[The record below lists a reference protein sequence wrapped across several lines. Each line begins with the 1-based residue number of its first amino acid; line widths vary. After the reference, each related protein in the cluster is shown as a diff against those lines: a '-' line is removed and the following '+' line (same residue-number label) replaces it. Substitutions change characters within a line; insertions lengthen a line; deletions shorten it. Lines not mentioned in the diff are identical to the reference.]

1 MKIVNKFIQVIL
13 SLMTVFAVIMFIL
26 LVGVRIIG
34 YTPYVV
40 TSGSMIPQYQVG
52 SLIYVHKV
60 DFKDLKVG
68 DDITFYLS
76 EQSIATHRI
85 HDINEDKMT
94 VHTYGINN
102 KDSNGE
108 YIIDGVETKAND
120 IVGKVDFSLPYLG
133 NIYRYIDTSYGKIA
147 IIGIVIILMGLS
159 YFNQNIIQKW
169 EENESGKEKK

>member
-60 DFKDLKVG
+60 DFKDLQVG
-68 DDITFYLS
+68 
-76 EQSIATHRI
+76 
-85 HDINEDKMT
+85 
-94 VHTYGINN
+94 
-102 KDSNGE
+102 
-108 YIIDGVETKAND
+108 
-120 IVGKVDFSLPYLG
+120 
-133 NIYRYIDTSYGKIA
+133 
-147 IIGIVIILMGLS
+147 
-159 YFNQNIIQKW
+159 
-169 EENESGKEKK
+169 